1 MLFVVIRSIHS
12 IRAVATVATLAL
24 LALLAAQTS
33 VDASEQ
39 QPIIAPALQEAGA
52 FTFTTFLRGAPI
64 GTEQVALTRIA
75 DGWTIA
81 GTGRLGAPLD
91 IVGRRVQVRYTA
103 DWRPVELTF
112 DATVRGQAQT
122 IRTTVQG
129 TTATSTIRTGGQTTE
144 KTDTIDAAAVLIL
157 PGGFFSPYEALA
169 ARLRSAAPGTDIP
182 IYSVPGVSFTGRV
195 GESTPEQIQTTA
207 RVIAARRTR
216 VTLALPGAPVEITI
230 WSDETG
236 RMIRLSAPGQSLEVV
251 REDIAAVSSRTV
263 TISRPN
269 DERVSIPSN
278 GFSLAGTA
286 SRPVSAAGKL
296 PAVVLVGASGPT
308 DRDGLAFGVPILGEL
323 AGAIA
328 DAGFLVVRYDKRGI
342 GQSGGR
348 WESAGLL
355 DYAEDVRAAIKM
367 LERRKDVDAKRIA
380 VIGHSEGGTVALTA
394 ASKDKRIGA
403 VAVLGAPGVT
413 GADIVLAQQQRL
425 LNRSALSAEDKQK
438 RIDAQKRIHD
448 AVISG
453 KGLEL
458 LAPDVRRAVDNV
470 EYQTLLVADP
480 AKILA
485 DVRQPLLI
493 VQGDLD
499 TQVEPPNAD
508 RLEALARARK
518 NAKPVEVVKI
528 PGVNHLLMPAAT
540 GEVDEYPTLK
550 DKHVSPAVT
559 QAIVTW
565 LKKTLSAAP

>member
-1 MLFVVIRSIHS
+1 MLFVVICSIHS

-24 LALLAAQTS
+24 LAIQTS
-33 VDASEQ
+33 VDASDQ
-39 QPIIAPALQEAGA
+39 QPIVAPALQEAGA

-112 DATVRGQAQT
+112 DATVRGQTQT

-129 TTATSTIRTGGQTTE
+129 TTATSTISTGGQTTE

-207 RVIAARRTR
+207 RLIAARRTR

-230 WSDETG
+230 WADETG

-269 DERVSIPSN
+269 DERVNIPSN
-278 GFSLAGTA
+278 GFSLAGTI

-296 PAVVLVGASGPT
+296 PAVVLVGGAGPT
-308 DRDGLAFGVPILGEL
+308 ERDGLAFGVPILGEL

-348 WESAGLL
+348 AESAGLL
-355 DYAEDVRAAIKM
+355 DYVEDVRAVIKM
-367 LERRKDVDAKRIA
+367 LERRKDVDPKRIA

-394 ASKDKRIGA
+394 ASKDKRISA
-403 VAVLGAPGVT
+403 VAVLGTPGMT
-413 GADIVLAQQQRL
+413 GADIILAQQQRL
-425 LNRSALSAEDKQK
+425 LNRSPLSAEDRQK
-438 RIDAQKRIHD
+438 KIDAQKRIHD

-480 AKILA
+480 AKILT

-518 NAKPVEVVKI
+518 NAKPVEVVKL

>member
-12 IRAVATVATLAL
+12 IRGVATIATLAL
-24 LALLAAQTS
+24 LAAQPS

-39 QPIIAPALQEAGA
+39 QPIVAPALQEAGA

-103 DWRPVELTF
+103 DWRPIELTF

-129 TTATSTIRTGGQTTE
+129 TTATSTISTGGQTTE

-278 GFSLAGTA
+278 GFSLAGTVSKPA
-286 SRPVSAAGKL
+286 SAAGKL

-480 AKILA
+480 AKILT